1 MLDILPIFY
10 TPLAIVNE
18 QYRMSNEE
26 IEYLK
31 NLELHGRN
39 KEGNHT
45 SKDKYILLNEKLKYF
60 KNYCTN
66 YLNQYTKEILG
77 IKDVNFYI
85 TQSWA
90 NFTNKNEAHHLHNHQ
105 NSIISGV
112 YYLDNKGG
120 NIKFIKKNFLEEMNL
135 SFNYKN
141 TDHLHNEFE
150 FKIEKNT
157 LILFPSTVE
166 HKVEINNEDHMRI
179 SIAFNSYFDGKLGNY
194 NSANELILTKGKL

>member
-10 TPLAIVNE
+10 TPLAVVGE
-18 QYRMSNEE
+18 QYKMSEKE
-26 IEYLK
+26 IEYIK
-31 NLELHGRN
+31 NLELSERN

-45 SKDKYILLNEKLKYF
+45 TKDKYIFSNEQLKYF

-66 YLNQYTKEILG
+66 YLNEYTREILG
-77 IKDVNFYI
+77 IKNVNFYI

-90 NFTNKNEAHHLHNHQ
+90 NFNNKNEAHHLHSHQ

-112 YYLDNKGG
+112 FYLDNKGG

-135 SFNYKN
+135 SFNYNN
-141 TDHLHNEFE
+141 TDYFHNEFE

-157 LILFPSTVE
+157 LILFPSNVE
-166 HKVEINNEDHMRI
+166 HKVEINNEDDTRI
-179 SIAFNSYFDGKLGNY
+179 SIAFNSYFEGKLGEY
-194 NSANELILTKGKL
+194 NSANELSLTK